1 MAETKVLVKIDKG
14 SQVYDIGAAAENVTA
29 TSGGAATN
37 LQAYINNNNTAVAG
51 KLDKTTDHGKIYG
64 TDAQGAQKLY
74 KATETSESGSV
85 VLRDSNGNIADITS
99 IPNSNID
106 TLFGSN

>member
-1 MAETKVLVKIDKG
+1 MAETKVLVQIEKNG
-14 SQVYDIGAAAENVTA
+14 TVYDIGAAAANVIVG
-29 TSGGAATN
+29 SSN
-37 LQAYINNNNTAVAG
+37 LQAYVNSNNTAVAG
-51 KLDKTTDHGKIYG
+51 KLSKTTDPGKVYG
-64 TDAQGAQKLY
+64 TDATGAQKLY
-74 KATETSESGSV
+74 TATETSVQGSI

>member
-1 MAETKVLVKIDKG
+1 MAETKVLVKIEKNG
-14 SQVYDIGAAAENVTA
+14 TTYDIGAAAANVTVGSSNLA
-29 TSGGAATN
+29 T
-37 LQAYINNNNTAVAG
+37 YIDNNNTAVAG

-64 TDAQGAQKLY
+64 TDAQGAQTLY

>member
-1 MAETKVLVKIDKG
+1 MAETKVLVQIEKNG
-14 SQVYDIGAAAENVTA
+14 TVYDIGAAAANVIIG
-29 TSGGAATN
+29 SSN
-37 LQAYINNNNTAVAG
+37 LETYVNSNNTAVAG
-51 KLDKTTDHGKIYG
+51 KLSKTDEAGKVYG
-64 TDAQGAQKLY
+64 TDAQGTQKLY
-74 KATETSESGSV
+74 SATETSVQGSI